1 MSETTYKDAGVDI
14 DAGNRAV
21 ELAKASVAKTHGP
34 AVLAGV
40 GTFGGLFSLAAFS
53 DYKQPVLAAS
63 TDGVGTKVRIAAQYG
78 RLEGVGHDLVNHC
91 INDIMVQGAQPLFFL
106 DYVASSQIVPEQIA
120 AIVSGM
126 AAACK
131 AAGCA
136 LLGGETAEM
145 PVYAGEVDVVGTIVG
160 IVDRE
165 QVIDGASIA
174 PGDVVL
180 GLPSASPHTN
190 GYSLIRHVLGDQDL
204 SLFDDELDAV
214 PLDLLLEPHRAYLGD
229 YVRSSTAR
237 SRPRGLSISRVAALS
252 RTRRGSCRM
261 SLRSSLTG
269 KLGGPVSIV
278 GCRRRGTCQT
288 AKCSVFL
295 TWGLVCWSLYPR
307 TGRDDSR

>member
-1 MSETTYKDAGVDI
+1 M
-14 DAGNRAV
+14 
-21 ELAKASVAKTHGP
+21 KASVAKTHGP
-34 AVLAGV
+34 AVLAWALLV
-40 GTFGGLFSLAAFS
+40 VSSVWQPS

-126 AAACK
+126 AAACE

-145 PVYAGEVDVVGTIVG
+145 PGVYSEGEVDVVGTIVG

-180 GLPSASPHTN
+180 GLVRKPPHQWLFSHTAC
-190 GYSLIRHVLGDQDL
+190 SRRADL
-204 SLFDDELDAV
+204 SLFDEELDAV
-214 PLDLLLEPHRAYLGD
+214 PLDLL
-229 YVRSSTAR
+229 
-237 SRPRGLSISRVAALS
+237 
-252 RTRRGSCRM
+252 
-261 SLRSSLTG
+261 
-269 KLGGPVSIV
+269 
-278 GCRRRGTCQT
+278 
-288 AKCSVFL
+288 
-295 TWGLVCWSLYPR
+295 
-307 TGRDDSR
+307 